1 MIAVGS
7 DTIRQIGL
15 NHHHDYTLYFF
26 RSAKGFPF
34 IFHTFSKLVFI
45 LLNYFNKY
53 T

>member
-34 IFHTFSKLVFI
+34 PFYLSHIFKACF
-45 LLNYFNKY
+45 YFA
-53 T
+53 